1 MLRLVVRRDQEAS
14 PAPARQ
20 GRFQEIQAG
29 MGLPRARPAK
39 EQSAGHAAESS
50 PPSRQLPPLGG
61 LRIVEPPP
69 PSAMRAPLNRS
80 VVVLGTGSY
89 LPERRVTNPALRD
102 LVSNYDEAHSGDF
115 STWVDRVT
123 HIHER
128 RYVAEGETTATM
140 GAEAARRA
148 LDMAG
153 VKPTELDL
161 IIHASFTPT
170 SAVPGDHSLLAAAIG
185 AKSTASFQLMGAC
198 AGAIFGMGLA
208 YGMLASK
215 TMRRIL
221 VVGAE
226 TITPTIDYSDPL
238 TAILFG
244 DGAGA
249 VVLGAVSDS
258 EGGMLPPFSGF
269 DSNPENITL
278 ANLHQVPAPRPT
290 GAGQV
295 TIQKSFLKML
305 GGPSVLRN
313 AVNAMAHCVRQ
324 VLGYRDGE
332 DAALAE
338 GLARVRLIPHQANGR
353 IVDGLTK
360 KLGMEEARVTKTLYK
375 TGNVSAASNLIG
387 LDYAVRRG
395 SMRVD
400 REEGTERILKV
411 HEDRN
416 PIRRGDLV
424 VLPSIGAGYV
434 FGAAAFVH
442 IL

>member
-1 MLRLVVRRDQEAS
+1 
-14 PAPARQ
+14 
-20 GRFQEIQAG
+20 
-29 MGLPRARPAK
+29 
-39 EQSAGHAAESS
+39 
-50 PPSRQLPPLGG
+50 
-61 LRIVEPPP
+61 
-69 PSAMRAPLNRS
+69 MRAPLNRS

-89 LPERRVTNPALRD
+89 LPGRRISNVALRD

-128 RYVAEGETTATM
+128 RYIADGETTATM

-170 SAVPGDHSLLAAAIG
+170 SAVPGDHSLMAAAIG

-198 AGAIFGMGLA
+198 AGSVFGMGLA
-208 YGMLASK
+208 YGMLASR

-226 TITPTIDYSDPL
+226 TITPTLDFSDPL

-249 VVLGAVSDS
+249 VVLGAVTDS

-278 ANLHQVPAPRPT
+278 ENLHQLPAPRT
-290 GAGQV
+290 AGGREV
-295 TIQKSFLKML
+295 TIRKSFLKML

-313 AVNAMAHCVRQ
+313 AVNAMALCVRR
-324 VLGYRDGE
+324 VLGHGE
-332 DAALAE
+332 EEEAALAE
-338 GLARVRLIPHQANGR
+338 DLAHARLIPHQANGR
-353 IVDGLTK
+353 IVDGLAK
-360 KLGMEEARVTKTLYK
+360 KLGMDETRVTKTLYK
-375 TGNVSAASNLIG
+375 TGNISAASNLIG
-387 LDYAVRRG
+387 LDYAVRHG

-400 REEGTERILKV
+400 REEGTERILEV
-411 HEDRN
+411 HEVRN

-424 VLPSIGAGYV
+424 VLPTIGAGYV

-442 IL
+442 TI